1 MCSSDLKKSLSKDA
15 VITKKTRHRMRRY
28 LGNHNQKT
36 VKVIHMYTFGIYYKY
51 AHYTEMQSGINK
63 KMNKRMLYKQ
73 M

>member
-1 MCSSDLKKSLSKDA
+1 
-15 VITKKTRHRMRRY
+15 MRRY